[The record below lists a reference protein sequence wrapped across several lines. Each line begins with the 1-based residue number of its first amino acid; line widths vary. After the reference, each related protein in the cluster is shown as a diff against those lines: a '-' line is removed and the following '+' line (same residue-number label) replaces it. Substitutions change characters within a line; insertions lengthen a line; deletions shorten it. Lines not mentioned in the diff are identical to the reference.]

1 MIMKMEKEFGMIK
14 LKMKKHDE
22 KIMRTFYET
31 ELEPRNVA
39 ILLELNRQTVNNSF
53 FRIRKQLTENF
64 GFKILSIIQFHKV
77 ISALFSGELSDR
89 VEIEGNRGIE
99 VKIKEI

>member
-1 MIMKMEKEFGMIK
+1 MIK

-31 ELEPRNVA
+31 ELEPRNIA
-39 ILLELNRQTVNNSF
+39 ILLGLNNQTVNNSF

-77 ISALFSGELSDR
+77 ISALFTGELSDR
-89 VEIEGNRGIE
+89 VEIEGNKGNRGR
-99 VKIKEI
+99 KMRD